1 MSAFIVSP
9 ETMQRCVTAMHH
21 RHEPCAHADQ
31 LGRELFKLNMRA
43 VAHRYPNDTPS
54 TLPGMDEEMAEIWTW
69 RVDCP
74 LLHYDC
80 PDDLGIACDQ
90 LKALHCLRYQLTEGD
105 EVPATSLYG
114 QIERRIQELEGHIV
128 TRLPEYKAAAWDS
141 QTPPC
146 VEANATR

>member
-9 ETMQRCVTAMHH
+9 ETMQRCVSALHH
-21 RHEPCAHADQ
+21 RHDPCAQADQ
-31 LGRELFKLNMRA
+31 LGRELFKLNAQA
-43 VAHRYPNDTPS
+43 VAHRY
-54 TLPGMDEEMAEIWTW
+54 GKCDEIPEESDWTW

-74 LLHYDC
+74 SLYYDC

-114 QIERRIQELEGHIV
+114 QIKRRIQELEGHIV